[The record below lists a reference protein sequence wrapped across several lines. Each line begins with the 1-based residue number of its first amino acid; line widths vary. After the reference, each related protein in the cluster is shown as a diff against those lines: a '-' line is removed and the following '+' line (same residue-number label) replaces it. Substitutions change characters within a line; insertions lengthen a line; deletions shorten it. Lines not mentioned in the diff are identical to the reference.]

1 MRRDLLCAAVAAFLL
16 LSGDA
21 FARQNA
27 QGQPGQNQAQ
37 QSQQSQQAA
46 APASASGS
54 AASAASAPAATAQAP
69 SSQSTVVSP
78 PEQTTDPL
86 VAAARKAREQKKD
99 QAGAKPPR
107 VFNNDNIPTQGGV
120 SAVGQNPS
128 ADAADG
134 AEAAEGAT
142 AAPGSG
148 PSASSGSDEKAWR
161 KRFDQ
166 LHKKLAQDQ
175 DELDIM
181 QRELGVLDV
190 QYYNDPVKGMQQGY
204 SRSDINEK
212 TDKIEAKK
220 KTIEADNQAIAD
232 AEDELQRAGGDPG
245 WAR

>member
-1 MRRDLLCAAVAAFLL
+1 MRKDLLSTAVAAFLL

-27 QGQPGQNQAQ
+27 QGQPSQNQAQ
-37 QSQQSQQAA
+37 QSQPSQQAA
-46 APASASGS
+46 PPSSAP
-54 AASAASAPAATAQAP
+54 ASAPAAAAQAP

-78 PEQTTDPL
+78 PPKEDSL

-99 QAGAKPPR
+99 QAGAKPAR

-120 SAVGQNPS
+120 SAVGQNP
-128 ADAADG
+128 AAGAADG
-134 AEAAEGAT
+134 TDAAVDGSSAP
-142 AAPGSG
+142 APGAGASAG
-148 PSASSGSDEKAWR
+148 PDEKTWR
-161 KRFDQ
+161 KRFDT
-166 LHKKLAQDQ
+166 LHKKLEQDQ
-175 DELDIM
+175 DELSIM

-190 QYYNDPVKGMQQGY
+190 QYYNDPVKSMQQGY

-220 KTIEADNQAIAD
+220 KAIEADQQAIAD